1 MGRFRLGAAP
11 CVTAACAALVIV
23 CLSCGSGW
31 IPALACAAVGLSQRG
46 ETVSVTATAATAADN
61 RTTVPFGADD
71 SQTPPTTAVT
81 TPPTSAT
88 GNIAGRV
95 VETVLPVGSSFVQ
108 GVAIRNRSGTAIDL
122 ATELAAPVGL
132 TLAAGDAPQVLIYH
146 THTTESYMPY
156 FNGTYRQGEAART
169 ADEAV
174 NVCAVGEAIAVRLRK
189 AGIGVIHDTTIHDKP
204 YTGAYSRSEATVKA
218 LLEQHPT
225 IAVVIDV
232 HRDGVMIDETTK
244 SKPTVIIN
252 GRKAAQLMI
261 ICGATS
267 TDSIPSPHWRTNLRL
282 SLQVQKSLSQQYGQL
297 MRQMSVVSSRYNQHL
312 GKAAFLVE
320 VGSEGNTLEEALY
333 SAELFGRALGEQLN
347 ALR

>member
-1 MGRFRLGAAP
+1 MKNAVPKMISCAVAVCA
-11 CVTAACAALVIV
+11 CVTMLVL
-23 CLSCGSGW
+23 CLSGGW
-31 IPALACAAVGLSQRG
+31 LPTLACAAIGLSQRG
-46 ETVSVTATAATAADN
+46 GTVEIQATAPTAALNGTTSPFGSEDSQDIPPTTVATTTVTATG
-61 RTTVPFGADD
+61 RV
-71 SQTPPTTAVT
+71 
-81 TPPTSAT
+81 
-88 GNIAGRV
+88 AGKV
-95 VETVLPVGSSFVQ
+95 VETVLPVGSSFIQ
-108 GVAIRNRSGTAIDL
+108 GVAIRNRSGTALDI
-122 ATELAAPVGL
+122 AKELAAPVGL
-132 TLAAGDAPQVLIYH
+132 TLAQGEAPQVLIYH

-156 FNGTYRQGEAART
+156 FNGTYREGEAART
-169 ADEAV
+169 TDEHV
-174 NVCAVGEAIAVRLRK
+174 NICAVGEAIAAKLRQ

-218 LLEQHPT
+218 LLEKHPT
-225 IAVVIDV
+225 VSVVIDV

-244 SKPTVIIN
+244 SKPTVTIN

-267 TDSIPSPHWRTNLRL
+267 TDAIPSPHWRTNLRL
-282 SLQVQKSLSQQYGQL
+282 SMQVQQNLSQKYGQL

-333 SAELFGRALGEQLN
+333 SAELFGRALAEELN

>member
-1 MGRFRLGAAP
+1 MARLRLNATH
-11 CVTAACAALVIV
+11 CITTACAIAVML
-23 CLSCGSGW
+23 LLFLGSGSW
-31 IPALACAAVGLSQRG
+31 LPTLTCAAVGLTQRG
-46 ETVSVTATAATAADN
+46 QAVVVQATAPTAAD
-61 RTTVPFGADD
+61 RGTTAPFGSSD
-71 SQTPPTTAVT
+71 SQDA
-81 TPPTSAT
+81 PTSAT
-88 GNIAGRV
+88 TTTTVVGKVAGKV
-95 VETVLPVGSSFVQ
+95 VETVLPVGSSFIQ
-108 GVAIRNRSGTAIDL
+108 GVAIRNRSGTDIDI
-122 ATELAAPVGL
+122 AKELSSPVGL

-156 FNGTYRQGEAART
+156 FNGTYREGEAART
-169 ADEAV
+169 TDEHI
-174 NVCAVGEAIAVRLRK
+174 NVCAVGEAVAEQLRK
-189 AGIGVIHDTTIHDKP
+189 AGIGVIHDTTVHDKP

-218 LLEQHPT
+218 LLEQYPT
-225 IAVVIDV
+225 VSVVIDV

-252 GRKAAQLMI
+252 GRKAAQLMM

-267 TDSIPSPHWRTNLRL
+267 TEAIPSPHWRTNLRL
-282 SLQVQKSLSQQYGQL
+282 SLQVQQNLAQQYGSL

-333 SAELFGRALGEQLN
+333 AAELFGRALGEELN